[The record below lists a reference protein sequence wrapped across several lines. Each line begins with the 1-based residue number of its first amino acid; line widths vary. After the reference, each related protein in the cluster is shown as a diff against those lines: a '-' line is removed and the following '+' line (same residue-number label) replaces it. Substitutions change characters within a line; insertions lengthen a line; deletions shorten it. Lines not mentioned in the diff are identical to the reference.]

1 MISGALLILQWL
13 NVTDSV
19 AQTGLDFHEYNR
31 DQTVILR
38 LQHQR
43 PAELDYIFLLG
54 DGNEV
59 LGGNELFGL
68 I

>member
-1 MISGALLILQWL
+1 M
-13 NVTDSV
+13 
-19 AQTGLDFHEYNR
+19 AQTGLDLREYNR
-31 DQTVILR
+31 DQTGILR
-38 LQHQR
+38 LQCPR

-59 LGGNELFGL
+59 MGENELFDL